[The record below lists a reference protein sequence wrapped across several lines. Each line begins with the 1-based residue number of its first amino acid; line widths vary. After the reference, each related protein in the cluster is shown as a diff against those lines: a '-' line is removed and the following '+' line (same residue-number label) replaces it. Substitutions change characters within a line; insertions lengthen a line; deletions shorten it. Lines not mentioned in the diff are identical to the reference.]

1 MFHYKTFLKH
11 AFLGL
16 FSLGLFF
23 LSALCSISIARA
35 ELATGCVGDL
45 PVPAQALIETRGAVN
60 FDSPAGRV
68 IQFTFQIALDEPQ
81 ITAFYKDRL
90 AQLGW
95 QKQGNSYH
103 RGAEQMRI
111 VKSPKQAIE
120 GRHSYDVTLAPLNSE
135 AFQ

>member
-11 AFLGL
+11 AFLAL
-16 FSLGLFF
+16 FSMV
-23 LSALCSISIARA
+23 ALCGTSMARA
-35 ELATGCVGDL
+35 EVATGWVGDL

-60 FDSPAGRV
+60 FDSPSGRV

-103 RGAEQMRI
+103 RGSEQMRI
-111 VKSPKQAIE
+111 VKSPKQTIE

>member
-11 AFLGL
+11 AFLAL
-16 FSLGLFF
+16 ISMV
-23 LSALCSISIARA
+23 ALCGTSMARA
-35 ELATGCVGDL
+35 EVATGWVGDL

-60 FDSPAGRV
+60 FDSPSGRV

-95 QKQGNSYH
+95 QKHGNSYH
-103 RGAEQMRI
+103 RGTEQLRI
-111 VKSPKQAIE
+111 VKSPKQAID

>member
-11 AFLGL
+11 AFLAL
-16 FSLGLFF
+16 FSMVT
-23 LSALCSISIARA
+23 LCGTSMARA
-35 ELATGCVGDL
+35 EVATGWVGDL

-60 FDSPAGRV
+60 FDSPSGRV

-103 RGAEQMRI
+103 RGSEQMRI

>member
-11 AFLGL
+11 AFLAL
-16 FSLGLFF
+16 FSMV
-23 LSALCSISIARA
+23 ALCSTSMARA
-35 ELATGCVGDL
+35 EVATGWVGDL

-60 FDSPAGRV
+60 FDSPSGRV

-103 RGAEQMRI
+103 RGSEQMRI

-120 GRHSYDVTLAPLNSE
+120 GRHSYDVTLAPLNSG